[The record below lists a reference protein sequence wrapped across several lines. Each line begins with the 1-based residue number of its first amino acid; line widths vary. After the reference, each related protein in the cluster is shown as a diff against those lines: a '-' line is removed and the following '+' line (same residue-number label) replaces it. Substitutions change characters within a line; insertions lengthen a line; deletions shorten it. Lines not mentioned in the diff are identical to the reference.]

1 MICIGQRLARDEY
14 KDWRRRNRGREIR
27 YQVETQLSRDVL
39 PSDLELATEC
49 PICVNEFRVED
60 DP

>member
-1 MICIGQRLARDEY
+1 LARDEY